1 MRKKACENKDFCDAV
16 MLSEDTKILEM
27 NQYQVFVKAS
37 SVIYV
42 DLESLIKKADE
53 CKNNPEKSSATKI
66 DRHIPQQ
73 IFQCL
78 H

>member
-1 MRKKACENKDFCDAV
+1 MRKKAWENKDFCDAV

-42 DLESLIKKADE
+42 DLESLIKKADG
-53 CKNNPEKSSATKI
+53 CKN
-66 DRHIPQQ
+66 HLQQ
-73 IFQCL
+73 K
-78 H
+78 